1 MDTFVDSSWYF
12 ARFCDSKAE
21 GPTNLEAVNY
31 WLPVDQYI
39 GGIEHAILHLLYSR
53 FFVRA
58 MKKAGHA
65 GLSEPFAGLFTQGMI
80 THETYKD
87 ADGKWLFP
95 EQVEKRDGV
104 TLKRGANYAVEV
116 GPVEKMSKS
125 KKNVVPPEAVA
136 DTYGVDAARWF
147 MMSDSPP
154 ERDSEW
160 SDAGIEGAWRFVQR
174 VWRLLDESLPAI
186 PARGTPCPAAIG
198 KQANDIRRVTHR
210 TIAAV
215 TEDLEKFRF
224 NKAVARVFEFI
235 NALSAFEPKDA
246 GDQWVMRE
254 ALEALTMLI
263 NPMVPHLSE
272 ECWQKLG
279 ATTMAVH
286 APWPKAD
293 PELTRLDSVTL
304 AIQIDGKRRDEVEL
318 PKDLPSKA
326 VEEAALAR
334 EDVRKAIDGR
344 AIKKVIIVPNR
355 IVNIVTEP
363 K

>member
-1 MDTFVDSSWYF
+1 V
-12 ARFCDSKAE
+12 
-21 GPTNLEAVNY
+21 
-31 WLPVDQYI
+31 
-39 GGIEHAILHLLYSR
+39 
-53 FFVRA
+53 
-58 MKKAGHA
+58 
-65 GLSEPFAGLFTQGMI
+65 
-80 THETYKD
+80 
-87 ADGKWLFP
+87 
-95 EQVEKRDGV
+95 
-104 TLKRGANYAVEV
+104 
-116 GPVEKMSKS
+116 
-125 KKNVVPPEAVA
+125 
-136 DTYGVDAARWF
+136 
-147 MMSDSPP
+147 
-154 ERDSEW
+154 
-160 SDAGIEGAWRFVQR
+160 
-174 VWRLLDESLPAI
+174 
-186 PARGTPCPAAIG
+186 G

-235 NALSAFEPKDA
+235 NALSTFEPKDA

-279 ATTMAVH
+279 STTMAVH